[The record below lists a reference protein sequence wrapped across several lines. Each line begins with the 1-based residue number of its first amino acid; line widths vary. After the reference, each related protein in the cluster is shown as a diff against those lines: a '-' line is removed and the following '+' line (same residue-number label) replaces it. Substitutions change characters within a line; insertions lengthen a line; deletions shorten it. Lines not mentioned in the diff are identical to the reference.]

1 MQFFYI
7 IFAVLVK
14 HNDVNT
20 RHCHFILRLLV
31 GLQPGHMVGVT

>member
-20 RHCHFILRLLV
+20 RHCHFIWDC
-31 GLQPGHMVGVT
+31 